1 MKKTLFASALALV
14 FASTTAFAAPAVPPV
29 PAHNAPSQNVTHKK
43 VTHKNVRHKK
53 EAHKNELRHKPVKK
67 IVKKPVRKQVKKHY
81 VKKQVKVNRGHP
93 HIKGEHAKGQSR

>member
-29 PAHNAPSQNVTHKK
+29 PAHKAPSQNVTHK
-43 VTHKNVRHKK
+43 NVV
-53 EAHKNELRHKPVKK
+53 HKNELHHKPVKK

-81 VKKQVKVNRGHP
+81 VKKQVKLNRGH
-93 HIKGEHAKGQSR
+93 HYAKGQPR

>member
-29 PAHNAPSQNVTHKK
+29 PAHKAHSQNVTHK
-43 VTHKNVRHKK
+43 NVN
-53 EAHKNELRHKPVKK
+53 HKNELHHKPVKK
-67 IVKKPVRKQVKKHY
+67 IVKKHY

-93 HIKGEHAKGQSR
+93 YIKGEHAKGQPR

>member
-43 VTHKNVRHKK
+43 VV
-53 EAHKNELRHKPVKK
+53 HKNELHHKPVKK

-93 HIKGEHAKGQSR
+93 HIKGEHAKGQPR

>member
-29 PAHNAPSQNVTHKK
+29 PAHKAPSQNVTHK
-43 VTHKNVRHKK
+43 NVHHKK
-53 EAHKNELRHKPVKK
+53 VVHKNELHHKPVKK

-93 HIKGEHAKGQSR
+93 HIKGEHAKGQPR

>member
-14 FASTTAFAAPAVPPV
+14 FALTTAFAAPAVPPV

-43 VTHKNVRHKK
+43 VV
-53 EAHKNELRHKPVKK
+53 HKNELHHKPVKK

-93 HIKGEHAKGQSR
+93 HIKGEHAKGQPR

>member
-29 PAHNAPSQNVTHKK
+29 PAHNVTHKK
-43 VTHKNVRHKK
+43 VV
-53 EAHKNELRHKPVKK
+53 HKNELHHKPVKK

-93 HIKGEHAKGQSR
+93 HIKGEHAKGQPR

>member
-29 PAHNAPSQNVTHKK
+29 PAHKAPSKTVTHKKVTHKKVTHKK
-43 VTHKNVRHKK
+43 VTHKNK
-53 EAHKNELRHKPVKK
+53 LRHKPVKK

-81 VKKQVKVNRGHP
+81 VKKQVKVNRGH
-93 HIKGEHAKGQSR
+93 HYAKGQPR

>member
-29 PAHNAPSQNVTHKK
+29 PAHNAPSHNVTHKK
-43 VTHKNVRHKK
+43 VV
-53 EAHKNELRHKPVKK
+53 HKNELHHKPVKK

-81 VKKQVKVNRGHP
+81 VKKQVKVNRGH
-93 HIKGEHAKGQSR
+93 HYAKGQPR

>member
-29 PAHNAPSQNVTHKK
+29 PTHNTPSQNVTHKK
-43 VTHKNVRHKK
+43 VV
-53 EAHKNELRHKPVKK
+53 HKNELHHKPVKK

-81 VKKQVKVNRGHP
+81 VKKQVKVNRGYHY
-93 HIKGEHAKGQSR
+93 AKGQPR

>member
-43 VTHKNVRHKK
+43 VV
-53 EAHKNELRHKPVKK
+53 HKNELHHKPVKK
-67 IVKKPVRKQVKKHY
+67 IVKKPVKKHY
-81 VKKQVKVNRGHP
+81 VKKQVKVNRGH
-93 HIKGEHAKGQSR
+93 HYAKGQPR

>member
-43 VTHKNVRHKK
+43 VV
-53 EAHKNELRHKPVKK
+53 HKNELHHKPVKK
-67 IVKKPVRKQVKKHY
+67 IVKKPVRKQVKKNY
-81 VKKQVKVNRGHP
+81 VKKQVKVNRGH
-93 HIKGEHAKGQSR
+93 HYAKGQPR

>member
-14 FASTTAFAAPAVPPV
+14 FASTTAFAAPALPPV
-29 PAHNAPSQNVTHKK
+29 PAHKAPSHNVTHKK
-43 VTHKNVRHKK
+43 VV
-53 EAHKNELRHKPVKK
+53 HKNELHHKPVKK

-93 HIKGEHAKGQSR
+93 HIKGEHAKGQPR

>member
-14 FASTTAFAAPAVPPV
+14 FASTTAFAAPAVPPG

-43 VTHKNVRHKK
+43 VV
-53 EAHKNELRHKPVKK
+53 HKNELHHKPVKK

-81 VKKQVKVNRGHP
+81 VKKQVKVNRGH
-93 HIKGEHAKGQSR
+93 HYAKGQPR

>member
-14 FASTTAFAAPAVPPV
+14 FASTTAFAAPAVPPG

-43 VTHKNVRHKK
+43 VT
-53 EAHKNELRHKPVKK
+53 HKNELRHKPVKK

-81 VKKQVKVNRGHP
+81 VKKQVKVNRGH
-93 HIKGEHAKGQSR
+93 HYAEGQPR

>member
-29 PAHNAPSQNVTHKK
+29 PAHKAPSQNVTHKK
-43 VTHKNVRHKK
+43 VTHKKVTHKK
-53 EAHKNELRHKPVKK
+53 VTHKNKLRHKPVKK

-81 VKKQVKVNRGHP
+81 VKKQVKVNRGYHY
-93 HIKGEHAKGQSR
+93 AKGQPR

>member
-29 PAHNAPSQNVTHKK
+29 PAHKAVSQTVTHI
-43 VTHKNVRHKK
+43 NVHHKK
-53 EAHKNELRHKPVKK
+53 EAHKNELHHKP
-67 IVKKPVRKQVKKHY
+67 VKKPVRKQVKRHY

-93 HIKGEHAKGQSR
+93 HIKGEHAKGQPR

>member
-29 PAHNAPSQNVTHKK
+29 PAHYTPSHNVTHKK
-43 VTHKNVRHKK
+43 VVHKNDLH
-53 EAHKNELRHKPVKK
+53 HKPVKK

-93 HIKGEHAKGQSR
+93 YIKGEHAKGQPR

>member
-29 PAHNAPSQNVTHKK
+29 PAHKAPSQNVTHKN
-43 VTHKNVRHKK
+43 VTHKKVV
-53 EAHKNELRHKPVKK
+53 HKNELHHKPVKK

-93 HIKGEHAKGQSR
+93 YIKGEHAKGQPR

>member
-29 PAHNAPSQNVTHKK
+29 PAHKAPSHNVTHKK
-43 VTHKNVRHKK
+43 VV
-53 EAHKNELRHKPVKK
+53 HKNELHHKPVKK

-81 VKKQVKVNRGHP
+81 VKKQVKVNRGH
-93 HIKGEHAKGQSR
+93 HYAKGQPR

>member
-14 FASTTAFAAPAVPPV
+14 FASTTAFAAPAVPPG

-43 VTHKNVRHKK
+43 VT
-53 EAHKNELRHKPVKK
+53 HKNELRHKPVKK

-81 VKKQVKVNRGHP
+81 VKKQVKVNRGYHY
-93 HIKGEHAKGQSR
+93 AKGQPR

>member
-29 PAHNAPSQNVTHKK
+29 PAHKAPSQNVTHKK
-43 VTHKNVRHKK
+43 VTHKKVHHKK
-53 EAHKNELRHKPVKK
+53 VTHKNELRHKPVKK

-81 VKKQVKVNRGHP
+81 VKKQVKVNRGH
-93 HIKGEHAKGQSR
+93 HYAKGQPR

>member
-43 VTHKNVRHKK
+43 VV
-53 EAHKNELRHKPVKK
+53 HKNELHHKPVKK

-81 VKKQVKVNRGHP
+81 VKKQVKVNRGH
-93 HIKGEHAKGQSR
+93 HYAKGQPR

>member
-29 PAHNAPSQNVTHKK
+29 PAHQAPSQNVTHKK
-43 VTHKNVRHKK
+43 VV
-53 EAHKNELRHKPVKK
+53 HKNELHH
-67 IVKKPVRKQVKKHY
+67 KPVRKQVKKHY

-93 HIKGEHAKGQSR
+93 YIKGEHAKGQPR

>member
-29 PAHNAPSQNVTHKK
+29 PAHKAPSHNVTHKK
-43 VTHKNVRHKK
+43 VV
-53 EAHKNELRHKPVKK
+53 HKNELHHKPVKK

-93 HIKGEHAKGQSR
+93 YIKGEHAKGQPR

>member
-43 VTHKNVRHKK
+43 VV
-53 EAHKNELRHKPVKK
+53 HKNELHHKPVKK

-81 VKKQVKVNRGHP
+81 VKKQVKLNRGH
-93 HIKGEHAKGQSR
+93 HYAKGQPR

>member
-43 VTHKNVRHKK
+43 VV
-53 EAHKNELRHKPVKK
+53 HKNELHHKPVKK

-81 VKKQVKVNRGHP
+81 VKKQVKVNRGYHY
-93 HIKGEHAKGQSR
+93 AKGQPR

>member
-29 PAHNAPSQNVTHKK
+29 PAHKAPSQNVTHKK
-43 VTHKNVRHKK
+43 VV
-53 EAHKNELRHKPVKK
+53 HKNELHHKPVKK

-93 HIKGEHAKGQSR
+93 YIKGEHAKGQPR

>member
-29 PAHNAPSQNVTHKK
+29 PAHKAPSQNVTHKK
-43 VTHKNVRHKK
+43 VV
-53 EAHKNELRHKPVKK
+53 HKNELHHKPVKK

-81 VKKQVKVNRGHP
+81 VKKQVKVNRGH
-93 HIKGEHAKGQSR
+93 HYAKGQPR

>member
-29 PAHNAPSQNVTHKK
+29 PAHNAHSQNVTHKK
-43 VTHKNVRHKK
+43 VV
-53 EAHKNELRHKPVKK
+53 HKNELHHKPVKK

>member
-29 PAHNAPSQNVTHKK
+29 PAHKAPSQNVTHKK
-43 VTHKNVRHKK
+43 VV
-53 EAHKNELRHKPVKK
+53 HKNELHHKP
-67 IVKKPVRKQVKKHY
+67 VKKPVRKQVKKHY

-93 HIKGEHAKGQSR
+93 YIKGEHAKGQPR